1 MATSQQTAPVLQAL
15 QDGTLAGNWTLDPA
29 GSQVRLRSKSMWG
42 MVSVKGVFGQVAG
55 AGVITGGGQV
65 SGTLTVGAASLD
77 TRNKKRDDHLRSAD
91 FFDAGRYPDI
101 TFTLDRVQPSGQGVT
116 VTGSLTVRGKTRPLS
131 FGATVSSAGRDE
143 LRLEGEVQV
152 NRGDFGLSWN
162 QLGMASMDNT
172 ITIQAT
178 FTRK

>member
-15 QDGTLAGNWTLDPA
+15 HDGTLAGNWTLDPA
-29 GSQVRLRSKSMWG
+29 RSQVRLRSKSMWG
-42 MVSVKGVFGQVAG
+42 MVSVKGAFGQVAG
-55 AGVITGGGQV
+55 AAVITRDGEV

-91 FFDAGRYPDI
+91 FFDAARYPDI

-116 VTGSLTVRGKTRPLS
+116 VTGSLTVRGQTRPLS
-131 FGATVSSAGRDE
+131 FGAAVSSSGGDE
-143 LRLEGEVQV
+143 LRLEAEVQV

-162 QLGMASMDNT
+162 QLGMASTDNT
-172 ITIQAT
+172 ITIQAA